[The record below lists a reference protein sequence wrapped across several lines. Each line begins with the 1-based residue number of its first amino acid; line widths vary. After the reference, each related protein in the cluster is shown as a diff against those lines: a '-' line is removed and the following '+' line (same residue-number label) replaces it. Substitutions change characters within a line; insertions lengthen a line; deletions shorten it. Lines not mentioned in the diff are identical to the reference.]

1 MQVFLT
7 RAYDK
12 LKKDAGRNKTMASL
26 RDACDAASDALA
38 AGNGGGS
45 LVRRNSVAPLYNCSD
60 DSACISDIEIT
71 QSLRSRCALVMSV
84 FQ

>member
-12 LKKDAGRNKTMASL
+12 LKKDSGRNKQTLSL
-26 RDACDAASDALA
+26 RDSCDAAADALA

-45 LVRRNSVAPLYNCSD
+45 LVRPSAHIATELNLWVA
-60 DSACISDIEIT
+60 
-71 QSLRSRCALVMSV
+71 LRDTFERLTTGC
-84 FQ
+84 